1 MSSKVGIVGLPN
13 VGKSTLFSAITAIQ
27 TEIANYPFVT
37 IDANIGIAKVYDER
51 LSFLGEVFSSRKV
64 IEANLRIVDI
74 AGLIK
79 GASKG
84 EGLGNQF
91 LGNIRNVDM
100 ICHVVRCFEDKSIIH
115 VHDKIDPIDDLESV
129 NLELIYADLEQ
140 AVSTLKKISKNS
152 NHDKALTVKK
162 QLLEDV
168 IDNLNRNKMLNEV
181 SFSPDETEI
190 LKEWN
195 FLTIKHMLY
204 VANLEED
211 KILNPLDNKHYKKLI
226 EKVGTEVIT
235 ISAKLELEISKLAK
249 EERQEFI
256 DELGLKMSGLDK
268 IVRKCYETLHQKT
281 FFTAGEQETRAW
293 VYVDGMTAQECAG
306 VIHTDFAKGF
316 IKAEIY
322 KYSDLKEW
330 STIQNLKNKG
340 LIKTEGKKYLM
351 KDGDVCFF
359 KFNI

>member
-162 QLLEDV
+162 
-168 IDNLNRNKMLNEV
+168 
-181 SFSPDETEI
+181 
-190 LKEWN
+190 
-195 FLTIKHMLY
+195 TI
-204 VANLEED
+204 ARGCN
-211 KILNPLDNKHYKKLI
+211 
-226 EKVGTEVIT
+226 
-235 ISAKLELEISKLAK
+235 
-249 EERQEFI
+249 
-256 DELGLKMSGLDK
+256 
-268 IVRKCYETLHQKT
+268 
-281 FFTAGEQETRAW
+281 W
-293 VYVDGMTAQECAG
+293 
-306 VIHTDFAKGF
+306 
-316 IKAEIY
+316 
-322 KYSDLKEW
+322 
-330 STIQNLKNKG
+330 
-340 LIKTEGKKYLM
+340 
-351 KDGDVCFF
+351 
-359 KFNI
+359 

>member
-1 MSSKVGIVGLPN
+1 
-13 VGKSTLFSAITAIQ
+13 
-27 TEIANYPFVT
+27 
-37 IDANIGIAKVYDER
+37 
-51 LSFLGEVFSSRKV
+51 
-64 IEANLRIVDI
+64 
-74 AGLIK
+74 
-79 GASKG
+79 
-84 EGLGNQF
+84 
-91 LGNIRNVDM
+91 
-100 ICHVVRCFEDKSIIH
+100 
-115 VHDKIDPIDDLESV
+115 
-129 NLELIYADLEQ
+129 
-140 AVSTLKKISKNS
+140 
-152 NHDKALTVKK
+152 
-162 QLLEDV
+162 
-168 IDNLNRNKMLNEV
+168 MLNEV